1 MPNQRIIIIAK
12 DSYEKEYAE
21 KLYNLIKTNYYDY
34 SVFLWDE
41 TTYKAEKMAITDSNR
56 IIFFGKARSIDSR
69 AKDDNLRGKFNKFG
83 MKYGWAGNICAI
95 YASGSDVS
103 WKSFL
108 NSFRDYCK
116 EMNEKYSDVPI
127 PKKDIFSEVFNDITD
142 DNRAGYRCQYSAL
155 LHEFLDGGGFKG
167 FMAKANTKAPAF
179 MRIVDQLSDNHEYD
193 HKAASLVAWET
204 LESRDGYKLQKS
216 NDMRFNC
223 FRILDEKNELVT
235 WGNLSL
241 EKLGVMAFLAL
252 FEEKIIEIVET
263 QDTNKKQEITYRTLD
278 SLKPIEQV
286 VEEAETAIKEKK
298 RTIKDSQISSILVGA
313 IPEVLAGFMGGG
325 IGAAGSFV
333 ALYFMGSVV
342 GLSATGI
349 TSGLAALG
357 ALIGGGMV
365 AGVFVLAVPIA
376 LLASVSVGVV
386 MGLKSKELKQAKERL
401 LQKAIE
407 MQQAIIVQIK
417 AEIDT
422 ERQRADYLNSLN
434 ELLRRAIADLK
445 ADLGAQKDE

>member
-21 KLYNLIKTNYYDY
+21 KLYNRIKTNYIDY

-41 TTYKAEKMAITDSNR
+41 ATYKAEKMEISDSDK
-56 IIFFGKARSIDSR
+56 IIFFGKALSIDFR

-83 MKYGWAGNICAI
+83 MKYSWAGNICAI

-127 PKKDIFSEVFNDITD
+127 PKKDILSEVFGDITD
-142 DNRAGYRCQYSAL
+142 DKRAGYRCQYSAL

-167 FMAKANTKAPAF
+167 FMAKANTQAPAF
-179 MRIVDQLSDNHEYD
+179 KRIVDQLSDNHEYD
-193 HKAASLVAWET
+193 HKAASLVVWET

-216 NDMRFNC
+216 DDMRFNC

-241 EKLGVMAFLAL
+241 EKLGIMAFLAL
-252 FEEKIIEIVET
+252 YEEKIIEIVET
-263 QDTNKKQEITYRTLD
+263 QDANKKREITYRTLD

-298 RTIKDSQISSILVGA
+298 RTIKDSPLALILASAV
-313 IPEVLAGFMGGG
+313 PEVLAGLIGGG
-325 IGAAGSFV
+325 IGAAGSFA
-333 ALYFMGSVV
+333 ALFFMGSV
-342 GLSATGI
+342 GLSAAGI
-349 TSGLAALG
+349 SSALAALG
-357 ALIGGGMV
+357 GLISGGMV
-365 AGVFVLAVPIA
+365 AGIFVLAVPVA
-376 LLASVSVGVV
+376 VLATGGVAIV
-386 MGLKSKELKQAKERL
+386 TGLRAKELKQEKERL

-417 AEIDT
+417 AEV
-422 ERQRADYLNSLN
+422 EAQRQRADYLNSLN

-445 ADLGAQKDE
+445 ADLGA